1 MLVYWS
7 LYAIPAL
14 AAFSEKTRPQGNA
27 LQPIFLFLA
36 YLFLIMAFRET
47 GGDFYTY
54 NLAIELYAGKNL
66 ADWMAVTEPAYGF
79 LNWLSIQAKWGIYG
93 VNFFCALIFLF
104 GLYRFAANEP
114 RPWLLIAIAIPYLVI
129 VVAIGYTRQG
139 TAVGLLMLALVYIRR
154 RSVFKA
160 TMSIILATAFHN
172 SAIIAAPLLY
182 FALDKKWYLK
192 YMLIALLALF
202 FFGVYQ
208 VIVDR
213 IETLTGIYSDS
224 NNYQSSGAALR
235 AFITAVAGVIF
246 LIYNKKWR
254 YLFDDWKIYFYVA
267 LVALAIFPAS
277 FIYSTA
283 TDRMGLYLLPFQ
295 VLVCARL
302 PVLMSNNSNKNLAT
316 VGVLAAYTLVLFV
329 WLHLGRFSQQLWLPY
344 SNLLTGTLP

>member
-1 MLVYWS
+1 
-7 LYAIPAL
+7 
-14 AAFSEKTRPQGNA
+14 
-27 LQPIFLFLA
+27 
-36 YLFLIMAFRET
+36 MAFRET